1 MKLINIIAFP
11 ATIVLAILLMLS
23 GLVPTIS
30 PDTNSWLPLLG
41 LAFPILFLLMVLA
54 LIYWLIQWKWRS
66 LFALSCLLLNLGQAS
81 LYIQWNDLKSKDA
94 KTDSQGNDANSKDN
108 DSKDANNKDGEGPLD
123 KEALDLNAKNL
134 KIITYNTQLFGLY
147 QNESSVDIVNTEYM
161 PAMDSFLQVLKKE
174 NADVV
179 CLQEVYAKAGG
190 LKALARFLKAEG
202 GYDYSQTYTLSERR
216 PYGMIVLSKYQI
228 KRWQPISL
236 GAQTGNMAMW
246 VDVEIPS
253 EYKFLR
259 NARIRIYN
267 LHLQSFRFAKK
278 DFEVMQKQTQQQQID
293 IEGSKGIITRLRM
306 GYQRRAQQVKII
318 KENLLVCDFPK
329 VICGDFND
337 IPVSYSYRQLSS
349 GMRDAFVEAGSGLET
364 TYKGSMPSFRIDY
377 ILFDNPMRALQ
388 YQSIKEVPSDHK
400 LVLAE
405 LQIGQLFHR

>member
-41 LAFPILFLLMVLA
+41 LAFPVLFLLMVLA
-54 LIYWLIQWKWRS
+54 LIYWLIQLKWRS

-81 LYIQWNDLKSKDA
+81 LYIQWNDLKNTDA
-94 KTDSQGNDANSKDN
+94 TNGLENGADKKANES
-108 DSKDANNKDGEGPLD
+108 GPLD
-123 KEALDLNAKNL
+123 KEMLDMNAKKL
-134 KIITYNTQLFGLY
+134 KVITYNCQLFGLY

-161 PAMDSFLQVLKKE
+161 PAMDSFLRVLKAE

-202 GYDYSQTYTLSERR
+202 GFDYSQTYTLSDRR
-216 PYGMIVLSKYQI
+216 PYGMIILSKYLI
-228 KRWQPISL
+228 KRWKPLSL
-236 GAQTGNMAMW
+236 GSNTGNMAMW
-246 VDVEIPS
+246 VDIEIPS

-267 LHLQSFRFAKK
+267 LHLQSFRFVKK
-278 DFEVMQKQTQQQQID
+278 DYEVMQKQTQQKEID
-293 IEGSKGIITRLRM
+293 MEGSKGIITRLRL
-306 GYQRRAQQVKII
+306 GYQKRAQQVGIVKQSV
-318 KENLLVCDFPK
+318 LDCDFPK

-337 IPVSYSYRQLSS
+337 IPVSYSYRQLSA
-349 GMRDAFVEAGSGLET
+349 GMRDAFVEAGRGLET

-377 ILFDNPMRALQ
+377 LLFDNPMRAVS
-388 YQSIKEVPSDHK
+388 YRSIKEVPSDHK
-400 LVLAE
+400 LLVTE
-405 LQIGQLFHR
+405 LQVGQLFQR